1 MKFTRKNLK
10 NLKNCKKNFNNKT
23 KKIYGGDIDKNN
35 IFKKIL
41 SIGYELETGS
51 LAKFTL
57 TSNSEDGSE
66 DILVNTNT
74 VAKDYEKLKAND
86 EESEELFE
94 VECYTTESLNKNND
108 QQSKKNKKSKLV
120 LNKDSTFL
128 VSNDMAIIPFSK
140 YLNSFCNFTDNKT
153 NNEDEEDEDSGEL
166 MDKND
171 LYTFET
177 IKGETYKLNFDIW
190 PKKDCGQFADVEWIM
205 TYYNPKK
212 GKNVILDTFINVIQN
227 LVHHLE
233 SLEKTTGRLIMN
245 FSDEDKEIIG
255 KPEYRSLYHLPDT
268 NLYYLETNLI
278 NEKLDIDDICVVP
291 QMTFSCHIRDI
302 IDIFKQ
308 LTKDDIKLIENY
320 SILAEQRLKIIDDIE
335 ICIKQL
341 FENYNK
347 SVKKDFKI
355 IESRNKNLVKEM
367 KGYIFL
373 ILFKLHKYLNF
384 YLTDEKVKK
393 KLKTAKYLKDT
404 LFFNSRHVNYDIY
417 KALKELIKSYFFKHG
432 NKKMTNSE
440 LVSIIQK
447 LIIQQPILNKYLLND
462 KKNVRINAFSITNKL
477 DKKNKSYG
485 DPHYSLVSYFDF
497 FEDPITETERRNDKD
512 EFFHDWLQYEGID
525 VYSSTTEIQN
535 DIVLTEVRT
544 FARLIGSYIY
554 SVGDAELKE
563 NMTNGICNRLRRH
576 YEPDVGAFSVLVL
589 KQFVKLL
596 GK

>member
-1 MKFTRKNLK
+1 MYYT
-10 NLKNCKKNFNNKT
+10 KKNIKGKQGKKKFNSKT

-51 LAKFTL
+51 LSKFTL
-57 TSNSEDGSE
+57 TSNSEDGTE

-86 EESEELFE
+86 EESDELFE
-94 VECYTTESLNKNND
+94 IECYTTDSLNKNNR
-108 QQSKKNKKSKLV
+108 KKSKLV
-120 LNKDSTFL
+120 KNKDSTFL
-128 VSNDMAIIPFSK
+128 VSNDMATSPFSK
-140 YLNSFCNFTDNKT
+140 YLNSFCNFADNKT
-153 NNEDEEDEDSGEL
+153 NNEDEDDDSEEL
-166 MDKND
+166 IDKND

-177 IKGETYKLNFDIW
+177 VKGETYKLNFDIW
-190 PKKDCGQFADVEWIM
+190 PKKDCGQFADVEWIL

-245 FSDEDKEIIG
+245 FSEEDKEIMA
-255 KPEYRSLYHLPDT
+255 KPEYRSLFHLPDT

-291 QMTFSCHIRDI
+291 QMTFSCQIKDI
-302 IDIFKQ
+302 IDIFKEI
-308 LTKDDIKLIENY
+308 TKDNIKLIENY
-320 SILAEQRLKIIDDIE
+320 NRLSTERLKMIDNIE
-335 ICIKQL
+335 TCINQL
-341 FENYNK
+341 IENYNK
-347 SVKKDFKI
+347 SVKKDDKI

-367 KGYIFL
+367 KGYLFL
-373 ILFKLHKYLNF
+373 ILFKLQRYFNA

-404 LFFNSRHVNYDIY
+404 LFFNSRHVNYDLY
-417 KALKELIKSYFFKHG
+417 QALKETIKTYFYKQA
-432 NKKMTNSE
+432 NKKLTNSE
-440 LVSIIQK
+440 LVTMIQK
-447 LIIQQPILNKYLLND
+447 LVIQQPILNKYLLD
-462 KKNVRINAFSITNKL
+462 DIKNVRINAFSITNKL

-497 FEDPITETERRNDKD
+497 FEEPNLETDRRNDKD
-512 EFFHDWLQYEGID
+512 EFFHDWLQHEGID
-525 VYSSTTEIQN
+525 VYSSTTDIN
-535 DIVLTEVRT
+535 NGIVLTEVRT

-554 SVGDAELKE
+554 SIGDAELKE

-576 YEPDVGAFSVLVL
+576 YQPDIGAFSVKVL
-589 KQFVKLL
+589 KQFVKLYEE
-596 GK
+596 KK

>member
-1 MKFTRKNLK
+1 MKLTRKNLK
-10 NLKNCKKNFNNKT
+10 RSVKTLNKT
-23 KKIYGGDIDKNN
+23 KKIYGGDIDKHN

-57 TSNSEDGSE
+57 TSNSDDGAE

-94 VECYTTESLNKNND
+94 VECYTTESLNKNV

-120 LNKDSTFL
+120 KNKDSTFL
-128 VSNDMAIIPFSK
+128 VSNDMATSPFSK
-140 YLNSFCNFTDNKT
+140 YLNTFCNFTDNKT
-153 NNEDEEDEDSGEL
+153 NNKDEDEDEEEEEL
-166 MDKND
+166 IDKDN

-177 IKGETYKLNFDIW
+177 IKGETYKLNFDIY

-255 KPEYRSLYHLPDT
+255 KPEYRALFHLPET
-268 NLYYLETNLI
+268 NLYYLETNLL
-278 NEKLDIDDICVVP
+278 NEQLDIDKICLVP
-291 QMTFSCHIRDI
+291 QMTFSCHIKDI
-302 IDIFKQ
+302 IDIFKE
-308 LTKDDIKLIENY
+308 LTKDHIKLIENY
-320 SILAEQRLKIIDDIE
+320 NALSKERLKMIDNIE

-347 SVKKDFKI
+347 SVKKDDKI
-355 IESRNKNLVKEM
+355 IESRNKTLVKEM

-373 ILFKLHKYLNF
+373 ILFKLQRYFNA

-417 KALKELIKSYFFKHG
+417 KALKELIKTYFFKQA
-432 NKKMTNSE
+432 NKKMTNNE

-447 LIIQQPILNKYLLND
+447 LIIQQPILNKYLLED

-525 VYSSTTEIQN
+525 VYSSTTDITN

-554 SVGDAELKE
+554 SIGDAELKE

-576 YEPDVGAFSVLVL
+576 YQPDLGALSVLVL

>member
-1 MKFTRKNLK
+1 MNYTKKNIK
-10 NLKNCKKNFNNKT
+10 GKTVKKNFNNKT

-51 LAKFTL
+51 LSKFTL
-57 TSNSEDGSE
+57 TSNSEDGTE

-86 EESEELFE
+86 EESDELFE
-94 VECYTTESLNKNND
+94 IECYTTDSLNKNN
-108 QQSKKNKKSKLV
+108 KNIKNKKSKLV
-120 LNKDSTFL
+120 KNKDSTFL
-128 VSNDMAIIPFSK
+128 VSNDMATSPFSK

-153 NNEDEEDEDSGEL
+153 NNEDEEDTDSEEL
-166 MDKND
+166 IDKND

-177 IKGETYKLNFDIW
+177 VKGETYKLNFDIW
-190 PKKDCGQFADVEWIM
+190 PKKDCGQFADVEWIL

-227 LVHHLE
+227 LVHHLD

-245 FSDEDKEIIG
+245 FSEEDKEIMG

-291 QMTFSCHIRDI
+291 QMTFSCHIKDV
-302 IDIFKQ
+302 IDIFKE

-320 SILAEQRLKIIDDIE
+320 NRLSKERLKMIDNIE
-335 ICIKQL
+335 TCINKL
-341 FENYNK
+341 IENYNK
-347 SVKKDFKI
+347 SVKKDEKI

-367 KGYIFL
+367 KGYLFL
-373 ILFKLHKYLNF
+373 ILFKLQRYFNA
-384 YLTDEKVKK
+384 YLTDEKVKNK
-393 KLKTAKYLKDT
+393 SKTAKYLKDT
-404 LFFNSRHVNYDIY
+404 LFFNSRHVNYDLY
-417 KALKELIKSYFFKHG
+417 QALKETIKTYFSKVS
-432 NKKMTNSE
+432 NTE

-447 LIIQQPILNKYLLND
+447 LVIQQPILNKYLLED
-462 KKNVRINAFSITNKL
+462 IKNVRINAFSITNKL

-525 VYSSTTEIQN
+525 IYSSTTDIN
-535 DIVLTEVRT
+535 NGIVLTEVRT

-554 SVGDAELKE
+554 SIGDDELKE

-576 YEPDVGAFSVLVL
+576 YQPDIGAFSVKVL
-589 KQFVKLL
+589 KQFVKLYEEN
-596 GK
+596 KK

>member
-1 MKFTRKNLK
+1 MYYTKKNIK
-10 NLKNCKKNFNNKT
+10 GKQGKKNFNSKT

-51 LAKFTL
+51 LSKFTL
-57 TSNSEDGSE
+57 TSNSEDGDE

-94 VECYTTESLNKNND
+94 IECYTTDSLNKNN
-108 QQSKKNKKSKLV
+108 KNNKLKLV
-120 LNKDSTFL
+120 KNKDSTFL
-128 VSNDMAIIPFSK
+128 VSNDMATSPFSK

-153 NNEDEEDEDSGEL
+153 NNEDEEDADSEEL
-166 MDKND
+166 IDKND

-177 IKGETYKLNFDIW
+177 VKGETYKLNFDIW
-190 PKKDCGQFADVEWIM
+190 PKKDCGQFADVEWIL

-227 LVHHLE
+227 LVYHLE

-245 FSDEDKEIIG
+245 FSEEDKEIMA
-255 KPEYRSLYHLPDT
+255 KPEYRSLFHLPDT

-291 QMTFSCHIRDI
+291 QMTFSCHIKDI
-302 IDIFKQ
+302 IDIFKE

-320 SILAEQRLKIIDDIE
+320 NRLSTERLKMIDNIE
-335 ICIKQL
+335 TCINQL
-341 FENYNK
+341 IENYNK
-347 SVKKDFKI
+347 SVKKDDKI

-367 KGYIFL
+367 KGYLFL
-373 ILFKLHKYLNF
+373 ILFKLQRYFNA

-404 LFFNSRHVNYDIY
+404 LFFNSRHVNYDLY
-417 KALKELIKSYFFKHG
+417 QALKETIKTYFYKQA
-432 NKKMTNSE
+432 NKKITHSE
-440 LVSIIQK
+440 LVTMIQK
-447 LIIQQPILNKYLLND
+447 LVIQQPILNKYLLD
-462 KKNVRINAFSITNKL
+462 DIKNVRINAFSITNKL

-497 FEDPITETERRNDKD
+497 FEEPNLETERRNDKD
-512 EFFHDWLQYEGID
+512 EFFHDWLQHEGID
-525 VYSSTTEIQN
+525 VYSSTTDIN
-535 DIVLTEVRT
+535 NGIVLTEVRT

-554 SVGDAELKE
+554 SIGDAELKE

-576 YEPDVGAFSVLVL
+576 YQPDIGAFSVKVL
-589 KQFVKLL
+589 KQFVKLYEE
-596 GK
+596 KK

>member
-1 MKFTRKNLK
+1 MYYTKKNIK
-10 NLKNCKKNFNNKT
+10 VKQGKKNFNSKT

-51 LAKFTL
+51 LSKFTL
-57 TSNSEDGSE
+57 TSNSEDGTE

-86 EESEELFE
+86 EESDELFE
-94 VECYTTESLNKNND
+94 IECYTTDSLNKNNR
-108 QQSKKNKKSKLV
+108 KKSKLV
-120 LNKDSTFL
+120 KNKDSTFL
-128 VSNDMAIIPFSK
+128 VSNDMATSPFSK

-153 NNEDEEDEDSGEL
+153 NNEDEDDDSEEL
-166 MDKND
+166 IDKND

-177 IKGETYKLNFDIW
+177 VKGETYKLNFDIW
-190 PKKDCGQFADVEWIM
+190 PKKDCGQFADVEWIL

-245 FSDEDKEIIG
+245 FSEEDKEIMA
-255 KPEYRSLYHLPDT
+255 KPEYRSLFHLPDT

-291 QMTFSCHIRDI
+291 QMTFSCQIKDI
-302 IDIFKQ
+302 IDIFKEI
-308 LTKDDIKLIENY
+308 TKDNIKLIENY
-320 SILAEQRLKIIDDIE
+320 NRLSTERLKMIDNIE
-335 ICIKQL
+335 TCINQL
-341 FENYNK
+341 IENYNK
-347 SVKKDFKI
+347 SVKKDDKI

-367 KGYIFL
+367 KGYLFL
-373 ILFKLHKYLNF
+373 ILFKLQRYFNA

-404 LFFNSRHVNYDIY
+404 LFFNSRHVNYDLY
-417 KALKELIKSYFFKHG
+417 QALKETIKTYFFKQA
-432 NKKMTNSE
+432 NKKLTNSE
-440 LVSIIQK
+440 LVTMIQK
-447 LIIQQPILNKYLLND
+447 LVIQQPILNKYLLD
-462 KKNVRINAFSITNKL
+462 DIKNVRINAFSITNKL

-497 FEDPITETERRNDKD
+497 FEEPNLETDRRNDKD
-512 EFFHDWLQYEGID
+512 EFFHDWLQHEGID
-525 VYSSTTEIQN
+525 VYSSTTDIN
-535 DIVLTEVRT
+535 NGIVLTEVRT

-554 SVGDAELKE
+554 SIGDAELKE

-576 YEPDVGAFSVLVL
+576 YQPDIGAFSVKVL
-589 KQFVKLL
+589 KQFVKLYEE
-596 GK
+596 KK

>member
-1 MKFTRKNLK
+1 MYYTKKNIK
-10 NLKNCKKNFNNKT
+10 GKQGKKNFNSKT

-51 LAKFTL
+51 LSKFTL
-57 TSNSEDGSE
+57 TSNSEDGDE

-94 VECYTTESLNKNND
+94 IECYTTDSLNKNN
-108 QQSKKNKKSKLV
+108 KNNKLKLV
-120 LNKDSTFL
+120 KNKDSTFL
-128 VSNDMAIIPFSK
+128 VSNDMATSPFSK

-153 NNEDEEDEDSGEL
+153 NNEDEEDADSEEL
-166 MDKND
+166 IDKND

-177 IKGETYKLNFDIW
+177 VKGETYKLNFDIW
-190 PKKDCGQFADVEWIM
+190 PKKDCGQFADVEWIL

-227 LVHHLE
+227 LVYHLE

-245 FSDEDKEIIG
+245 FSEEDKEIMA
-255 KPEYRSLYHLPDT
+255 KPEYRSLFHLPDT

-291 QMTFSCHIRDI
+291 QMTFSCQIKDI
-302 IDIFKQ
+302 IDIFKE

-320 SILAEQRLKIIDDIE
+320 NRLSTERLKMIDNIE
-335 ICIKQL
+335 TCINQL
-341 FENYNK
+341 IENYNK
-347 SVKKDFKI
+347 SVKKDDKI

-367 KGYIFL
+367 KGYLFL
-373 ILFKLHKYLNF
+373 ILFKLQRYFNA

-404 LFFNSRHVNYDIY
+404 LFFNSRHVNYDLY
-417 KALKELIKSYFFKHG
+417 QALKETIKTYFYKQA
-432 NKKMTNSE
+432 NKKLTNSE
-440 LVSIIQK
+440 LVTIIQK
-447 LIIQQPILNKYLLND
+447 LVIQQPILNKYLLD
-462 KKNVRINAFSITNKL
+462 DIKNVRINAFSITNKL

-497 FEDPITETERRNDKD
+497 FEEPNLETERRNDKD
-512 EFFHDWLQYEGID
+512 EFFHDWLQHEGID
-525 VYSSTTEIQN
+525 VYSSTTDIN
-535 DIVLTEVRT
+535 NGIVLTEVRT

-554 SVGDAELKE
+554 SIGDAELKE

-576 YEPDVGAFSVLVL
+576 YQPDIGAFSVKVL
-589 KQFVKLL
+589 KQFVKLYEE
-596 GK
+596 KK